1 MNRLRLTMKNYIH
14 KLLFI
19 GIIILLAGCK
29 KDDFKPEE
37 NYIKIYNDS
46 EGNKNYVPLSIQQT
60 GDQGYLM
67 LSAYDGWNIHIM
79 KTDKNGEFVWK
90 ASVPSNYVNAASN
103 LIRHN
108 GYLYFVCM
116 DKVGLFTY
124 LVQVDEHSGALNEI
138 QKFTGILY
146 PTAAYSD
153 GNSIYIQSYNRLSYE
168 TGIHKLNTALTGVA
182 LSGKVNIF
190 TDVESK
196 IVSHINYSG
205 KRMPFFISS
214 SPENDY
220 VIMSGFYN
228 YSFSLIFMNANLQFT
243 GVYNGANFNGSVN
256 AILPHGG
263 SAFSV
268 ARYSYD
274 NLYFN
279 PNTTLNPTSIDI
291 AESISAQGFS
301 ELNPEKPVIIRKVKA
316 DNKEYVALVAST
328 RSNQILISFF
338 DPSSGALKGKKYVGK
353 NIPYTACDISATIDG
368 GLMLL
373 VQAKIMGSY
382 NRIATIKLS
391 DEQLAELAE

>member
-1 MNRLRLTMKNYIH
+1 MKNYIH

-19 GIIILLAGCK
+19 GVIIFLAGCK
-29 KDDFKPEE
+29 KDDFEPEE
-37 NYIKIYNDS
+37 NYVKIYNDQ

-60 GDQGYLM
+60 SDQGYLI

-79 KTDKNGEFVWK
+79 KTDKTGEIVWK
-90 ASVPSNYVNAASN
+90 SSVPSNYVNAAPN
-103 LIRHN
+103 LIKQN
-108 GYLYFVCM
+108 GNYYFVCM

-138 QKFTGILY
+138 HNFTGILY
-146 PTAAYSD
+146 PTSAYSD
-153 GNSIYIQSYNRLSYE
+153 GNSIYVQNYNRLSYE
-168 TGIHKLNTALTGVA
+168 TGIHKLNSSLTGIE

-196 IVSHINYSG
+196 VVSHINYSG

-220 VIMSGFYN
+220 VIMGGFYN
-228 YSFSLIFMNANLQFT
+228 YSFSLIFMNANLQFS

-256 AILPHGG
+256 AILPHGN
-263 SAFSV
+263 SVYSV

-279 PNTTLNPTSIDI
+279 PNVTLNPATIDI

-301 ELNPEKPVIIRKVKA
+301 ELNSEKPVLVRKVKA
-316 DNKEYVALVAST
+316 GNKEYVALIAST
-328 RSNQILISFF
+328 RTNQILISFF
-338 DPSSGALKGKKYVGK
+338 DGTSGTLKGKKYIGK
-353 NIPYTACDISATIDG
+353 NTPYTVCDVSVTDDG

-382 NRIATIKLS
+382 NRIATIRLS
-391 DEQLAELAE
+391 DEQLAESVE